1 MITLKIGKAI
11 CPVSNSVSPVS
22 GKLTTLGL
30 FFVEKKRLNETGNW
44 IVFFFKEKMT
54 LKHLKIIRS
63 SEPRVRL

>member
-22 GKLTTLGL
+22 GKTLGL